1 MITLNDF
8 FSQVHFYIK
17 SDILIACMDIQLRIF
32 KLNAM
37 LTNAFNVGGVQ
48 GQNLPR
54 RRGGSC
60 MGGAP
65 GSSRDLDFFN
75 LEDGR

>member
-1 MITLNDF
+1 MIF

-48 GQNLPR
+48 GQSPAAPVVR
-54 RRGGSC
+54 AWVEPPE
-60 MGGAP
+60 AP
-65 GSSRDLDFFN
+65 GI
-75 LEDGR
+75 